1 MKRKSEIDFLLLAS
15 KQGLKAYK
23 AKVYIDCTG
32 DGDLAAW
39 AGATYEVGDQEHR
52 MQSATHCF
60 SMAGVDMYHYTTGIR
75 LHGDNKKVRFMRY
88 WLIKNIL

>member
-1 MKRKSEIDFLLLAS
+1 M
-15 KQGLKAYK
+15 
-23 AKVYIDCTG
+23 
-32 DGDLAAW
+32 AAW

-75 LHGDNKKVRFMRY
+75 LHGDNKKSPIY
-88 WLIKNIL
+88 EILADKNIL